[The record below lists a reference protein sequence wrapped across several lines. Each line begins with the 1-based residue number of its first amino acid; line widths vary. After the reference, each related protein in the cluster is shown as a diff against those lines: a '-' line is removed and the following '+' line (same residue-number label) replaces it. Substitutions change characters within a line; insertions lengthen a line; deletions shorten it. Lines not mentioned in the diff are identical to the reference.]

1 MERLSNRASAIESQA
16 ALDPQSRL
24 AYSLLFIWCLSWLA
38 IFASSDFI
46 ASDIS
51 LCWSY
56 GSACAIAGCGA
67 LARRYRH
74 DRVALFLEACT
85 VPAIAAALS
94 AATIIMLASV
104 SGRFVDV
111 QLIRIDAMLGF
122 DWRVIFDFYLAH
134 PWIVPVSE
142 AAYSSFQPQFL
153 LLPVAL
159 GVWRPELLWTYM
171 TAYIVALTATA
182 AIFPFATA
190 EGPYVYYGI
199 PQGIVPSIGDKWPWQ
214 WHFGEWITQLQKG
227 ETRDISKVWGG
238 LVQFPSFHSAAAVL
252 FIWASRSIRFLGWPG
267 LLINVAM
274 IFSTF
279 ISGAHYL
286 SDVLAGCTIGLLS
299 IWAATKVPI
308 LQRLTPS
315 RSPNLSP
322 QYA

>member
-1 MERLSNRASAIESQA
+1 MEQLRNRASAIESQA
-16 ALDPQSRL
+16 AFDSQSRL
-24 AYSLLFIWCLSWLA
+24 AYSLLFIWCLSWLS
-38 IFASSDFI
+38 IFAFSDFI
-46 ASDIS
+46 ASDMS
-51 LCWSY
+51 LFWSF

-74 DRVALFLEACT
+74 ERIAHFLEACT
-85 VPAIAAALS
+85 VPAIGAALG

-104 SGRFVDV
+104 SGQFVDV
-111 QLIRIDAMLGF
+111 QLIRIDAALSF
-122 DWRVIFDFYLAH
+122 DWRNIFDFYLAH
-134 PWIVPVSE
+134 PWIVPFSE

-153 LLPVAL
+153 LLPIAL
-159 GVWRPELLWTYM
+159 CLWRPELLWTYI
-171 TAYIVALTATA
+171 TAYIFALLATA
-182 AIFPFATA
+182 AIFPFAAA

-199 PQGIVPSIGDKWPWQ
+199 PQGIVPGIGEEWPWQ

-252 FIWASRSIRFLGWPG
+252 FIWASRSIRFMGWPG

-274 IFSTF
+274 ILSTF

-286 SDVLAGCTIGLLS
+286 SDVLAGCAIGLLS
-299 IWAATKVPI
+299 IWAATTVPI
-308 LQRLTPS
+308 QWLTPS
-315 RSPNLSP
+315 RSPNLNP